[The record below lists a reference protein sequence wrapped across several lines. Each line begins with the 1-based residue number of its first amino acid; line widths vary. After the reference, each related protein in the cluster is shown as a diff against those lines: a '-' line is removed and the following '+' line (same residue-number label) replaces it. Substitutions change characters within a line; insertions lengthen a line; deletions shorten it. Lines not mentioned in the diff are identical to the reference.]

1 MHPDANV
8 VLVREDQQFEHQEE
22 PLERRGVGIIRT
34 VITGLMTEMV
44 FLRKAKPAS
53 MIHCCFT

>member
-1 MHPDANV
+1 MHPYMN
-8 VLVREDQQFEHQEE
+8 LVMLLEDQQFEHQEE
-22 PLERRGVGIIRT
+22 PLEQRGVGIIRT